1 MRRKLYPLDVVS
13 RAQRILSAWE
23 QIGPEVRFGIFT
35 QDVFAADMAQADT
48 IEEQIRRAEIEL
60 KHLRNERDALYLS
73 LWDKVKRVYSWVRSA
88 YGDDSTE
95 YEMLGRKRASQ
106 RKRRSRRVGRTSLGD
121 KPS

>member
-1 MRRKLYPLDVVS
+1 MRRKLYPLDVLS

-23 QIGPEVRFGIFT
+23 QIGPEVRFGILT
-35 QDVFAADMAQADT
+35 REVFISNMAQAGT

-73 LWDKVKRVYSWVRSA
+73 LWDKVKRVYSWVRGA